1 MTRRHEPFDLRK
13 ANQHMQRRRERMA
26 EYRQRTGKRRNQR
39 RQVDLLVGLIRTG
52 AMQR

>member
-1 MTRRHEPFDLRK
+1 
-13 ANQHMQRRRERMA
+13 MA

-39 RQVDLLVGLIRTG
+39 RQVDLIGMLVRTG